1 MSEYPN
7 NAKETR
13 ETEPVPASV
22 AAGEGNSQHRIFH
35 AGAPDDPKHG
45 QGICTQCRLIVH
57 YLGASGTTW
66 IDDKG
71 ASHTTHEIELL
82 PETNHNATSKTPEL
96 DARAS
101 TSVVQR
107 ITPAG
112 SSYYRAGEVELGAFT
127 FEDEQNLN
135 FDLELAAKLSV
146 DPKEVVLA
154 RMKETQRPTTF
165 EEIADVLGSTVR
177 EDLPTKL
184 ILFSA
189 GILTFTNEDQINAL
203 MSGES
208 SGGKTH
214 VTIEVTSYFPPD
226 IVRIIGS
233 ASPKAFH
240 HDMGEWDEEQ
250 QAERVN
256 LRGLIIVFLD
266 QPHYML
272 MERLRPL
279 LSHDKR
285 EVLYK
290 ITDKLKGGKLRTKNV
305 IIEGFSTFIFC
316 AAKFRLDEQERTRVF
331 MLSPE
336 TSPEKLEQSLRL
348 IIAKVGD
355 REGFK
360 RWTET
365 HLKRRWLKAR
375 ISDIRSG
382 NIKEIVIPDH
392 EGVYERFLESHPRL
406 APRHQR
412 DLPRVLALIKA
423 HALLNWRFRESRGEQ
438 TIIANKEDVDA
449 GFWLYDLVSKPNE
462 LGLAPQLYEIYESVI
477 EPLINGHLDGVDRKE
492 ILAEYY
498 AKYGR
503 PLSHEK
509 LRRDILPAL
518 ESVGLILEQPDPWDK
533 RKMRVCPPS
542 FVIPSSTQKKGIG
555 QGIQHDNEPTS
566 IGSPD
571 VSPISK
577 LGSAEM
583 TNE

>member
-1 MSEYPN
+1 M
-7 NAKETR
+7 
-13 ETEPVPASV
+13 TEAEKRKIFF
-22 AAGEGNSQHRIFH
+22 AGGEG
-35 AGAPDDPKHG
+35 DPR
-45 QGICTQCRLIVH
+45 QGLGVCRQCHIIVH
-57 YLGASGTTW
+57 YLGTLGTSW
-66 IDDKG
+66 VDDKG
-71 ASHTTHEIELL
+71 ASHARHEIELL
-82 PETNHNATSKTPEL
+82 PETSHDETKETPEPNT
-96 DARAS
+96 RTS

-112 SSYYRAGEVELGAFT
+112 SSYYRAGEVELGPFT

-135 FDLELAAKLSV
+135 FDLELAAKLGV
-146 DPKEVVLA
+146 DPKEVFLA
-154 RMKETQRPTTF
+154 RMKEKQRPTSF

-189 GILTFTNEDQINAL
+189 SILTFTNEDQINAL

-226 IVRIIGS
+226 IVRIIGT

-290 ITDKLKGGKLRTKNV
+290 ITDKSKGGKLRTKNV

-423 HALLNWRFRESRGEQ
+423 HALLNWRHRESRGEQ

-449 GFWLYDLVSKPNE
+449 GFWLYNLVSKPNE
-462 LGLAPQLYEIYESVI
+462 LGLAPQLYEIYKSVI
-477 EPLINGHLDGVDRKE
+477 EPLINGKLDGADRNE

-498 AKYGR
+498 ARYER

-518 ESVGLILEQPDPWDK
+518 ESAGLILQEPDPCDK
-533 RKMRVCPPS
+533 RKMRVYAPS
-542 FVIPSSTQKKGIG
+542 FVVPSSTQKKGIG

-566 IGSPD
+566 GRSPD
-571 VSPISK
+571 VSPISNI
-577 LGSAEM
+577 GSAEM
-583 TNE
+583 RSK